1 MSADR
6 IPLKNNSQDE
16 ADASVLARPLMCLAG
31 WSMRHPFLVLSIALF
46 FGVFSVVW
54 AAERLGF
61 RTSRIDL
68 INPNNVHNQRYL
80 KFIEEFGEESEI
92 VVVVEGDSREA
103 IIPILNEISENLAAH
118 PEYYQAV
125 LHKLDFTKIRAKG
138 LYYATEEELASIES
152 FVSQTEPIVQGRW
165 EGLSLSGT
173 LGYMDQRLA
182 AHATTPSPADYHG
195 AVDELDRLS
204 SSLMNAIRPPRHYES
219 PWPSEMQ
226 SPWPEMPGQAAVVSD
241 LQSSYLLTDQGR
253 TGFVFLQLA
262 KIDKSQL
269 AQGAEAIDSLR
280 AMIATISLKHEG
292 VKAGLTGL
300 PIMENDEM
308 RMSQDAMMKA
318 SVLSLLGVS
327 CLFVAGLG
335 GLRHPLMTVCA
346 LLIGIAWTFGYIT
359 LAVGHLNI
367 LSVSF
372 GVILIGLG
380 IDFGIHYVARYL
392 QLRGEHPD
400 CGDCIVQAAGS
411 VGPGILTGAVTTS
424 IAFFTAGLTE
434 FTGVAELGIIAGGG
448 ILLCCVAAL
457 FLLPAMLSLSDGR
470 RVMKT
475 QPMPLDVHAWLA
487 PLFRRPEITLVACC
501 LGTLLI
507 AFGTAHVWYDHN
519 LLNLQPEGLESVE
532 LERKLL
538 NDYAQSVT
546 YAVSTSNNREEL
558 LERRELFAALDSV
571 ASTPELASVIPPDGE
586 AKRPVV
592 TRIFM
597 SLQNLPERPGVIPE
611 PSPELIGLQLAGLQM
626 RLERDA
632 ASLEL
637 SRKLD
642 ALRDMLRRM
651 PTEECVTELSR
662 FQFSMAGDLLSRLHT
677 LREIAAPVPPE
688 WSDLPEGLVA
698 RFVGANGSYLLKVHP
713 KGDIWNM
720 DELEDFVDE
729 VRSVDPH
736 VTGTPIQTFEA
747 SRSMRKSYE
756 KSAMY
761 ALLAIV
767 VLLLLDFRDIRYV
780 LLAMLPLGAGMIQMF
795 GLLGALGIPLN
806 PANMI
811 VLPLIL
817 GIGVDDGVHV
827 VHDFRRQRGPYHMS
841 PSTASSVLI
850 TSLTTM
856 VGFGSLMIA
865 SHRGLQSLGRVLT
878 IGVSCCL
885 FTSIIML
892 PALLRW
898 VTRYRAYEDLEDE
911 SLASGR
917 NPDSTEHV
925 ELDAELASNDAKRK
939 LELLESLEQNVT
951 NTEPFSSL
959 RCDVNSSGEDLCER
973 PSRTD
978 WEEWGRLASE
988 HVERG
993 ERNTEED
1000 DVEPADEAE

>member
-6 IPLKNNSQDE
+6 MPPKFNSRYETDDS
-16 ADASVLARPLMCLAG
+16 ALARPLMRLAA
-31 WSMRHPFLVLSIALF
+31 WSKGHPFFVLTIALLLA
-46 FGVFSVVW
+46 VFSVVW
-54 AAERLGF
+54 AAGSLGF

-68 INPNNVHNQRYL
+68 INPNNAHNQRYL

-92 VVVVEGDSREA
+92 VVVVEGDSQEA
-103 IIPILNEISENLAAH
+103 IIPVLNEIAENLAAH

-138 LYYATEEELASIES
+138 LYYASEEELASIES
-152 FVSQTEPIVQGRW
+152 FVAKTEPIAQGRW
-165 EGLSLSGT
+165 EGLSLTAT
-173 LGYMDQRLA
+173 LGHMEQRLA

-195 AVDELDRLS
+195 TVDELDRLS
-204 SSLMNAIRPPRHYES
+204 GSLLNAILPPRHYES
-219 PWPSEMQ
+219 PWPSEMR
-226 SPWPEMPGQAAVVSD
+226 SSWPEMPGQAAIVSD

-262 KIDKSQL
+262 KIDKSQF
-269 AQGAEAIDSLR
+269 AQGEEAINSLR
-280 AMIATISLKHEG
+280 ALTATISLKHEG

-318 SVLSLLGVS
+318 SILSLFGVS

-335 GLRHPLMTVCA
+335 GLRHPLMTVGA

-448 ILLCCVAAL
+448 ILLCCAAAL
-457 FLLPAMLSLSDGR
+457 ILLPAMLSLSDGR
-470 RVMKT
+470 RVMRT
-475 QPMPLDVHAWLA
+475 QPTPLDVHAWLA
-487 PLFRRPEITLVACC
+487 PLFRRPEMTLAACC
-501 LGTLLI
+501 AGTLFL
-507 AFGTAHVWYDHN
+507 AMGTSQVWYDHN

-532 LERKLL
+532 LERKLMS
-538 NDYAQSVT
+538 DYSQSVS
-546 YAVSTSNNREEL
+546 YAVSTSNSREEL
-558 LERRELFAALDSV
+558 LERREQFAALDTV

-597 SLQNLPERPGVIPE
+597 HLQNLPERPGEIPE
-611 PSPELIGLQLAGLQM
+611 SSPELIGLQLAGLQM

-632 ASLEL
+632 VSLEV
-637 SRKLD
+637 SQRLD
-642 ALRDMLRRM
+642 VLRDLLRRI
-651 PTEECVTELSR
+651 PTEECATELSR
-662 FQFSMAGDLLSRLHT
+662 FQYEMAGDLLSRLHAI
-677 LREIAAPVPPE
+677 REVAAPAPPD
-688 WSDLPEGLVA
+688 WSDLPQGLVA

-713 KGDIWNM
+713 KGDIWDM
-720 DELEDFVDE
+720 DELEEFVRE

-736 VTGTPIQTFEA
+736 ATGTPIQTYEA

-756 KSAMY
+756 TAAVY

-767 VLLLLDFRDIRYV
+767 VLLLLDFRDIRFA

-885 FTSIIML
+885 FTSLIML

-898 VTRYRAYEDLEDE
+898 VTRYRVEGDYEDEDPSCDDDAATE
-911 SLASGR
+911 EYVEIEA
-917 NPDSTEHV
+917 DSTSSE
-925 ELDAELASNDAKRK
+925 AKRK
-939 LELLESLEQNVT
+939 FELLEALEQRVDNA
-951 NTEPFSSL
+951 EPFSSL
-959 RCDVNSSGEDLCER
+959 QSDSQASEETLRER

-978 WEEWGRLASE
+978 WDEWSRLTSE
-988 HVERG
+988 HVDRE
-993 ERNTEED
+993 ERNAGDADIEPED
-1000 DVEPADEAE
+1000 VAK